1 MPNTVERLRIENFG
15 PIVEAEVEFGDL
27 TVFVG
32 PQATGKSLFLQIFK
46 LLQDRGLYGSDS
58 KAQVWSGQVSHRSFW
73 SCIWAKVWVGL
84 LS

>member
-32 PQATGKSLFLQIFK
+32 SQATGKSLFLQIFK
-46 LLQDRGLYGSDS
+46 LLQDRG
-58 KAQVWSGQVSHRSFW
+58 F
-73 SCIWAKVWVGL
+73 IWERYSQG
-84 LS
+84 